1 MAFYFGK
8 TMMQTRQQWEQKF
21 RKVKRGEKPSGV
33 LNVTVPT
40 IVHHEEQ
47 HMDGSRTEWTTNE
60 TKIRAIPAYS
70 YEQTVPFTRPC
81 PTIFRVMF
89 NKYFVESRQKYIW
102 RTDDNWVTCKG
113 YLDDEKI
120 KAHIEGKEIY
130 GVRAGEYT
138 NCIVIDLDLH
148 NGSKDVITRQ
158 LEVIL
163 NHFHGSRK
171 CHYSV
176 SRSGVHVIIILDR
189 PTQIDAATA
198 WLRNELQA
206 IDTDE
211 LKELA
216 LSHNMRPISD
226 MEILP
231 SHKNGWRLPL
241 ARGRVTYLDE
251 PLQGNDAT
259 LFSEQQLCSHNKI
272 LERYIWWLYEP
283 SYAPLEQV
291 YNFICGHLQEQEQP
305 TQQKKKVSTA
315 KKKVK
320 GKGVLGSLG
329 KMKNCYRQK
338 LTDFWTG
345 KVTPA
350 DSLNTAIVLTARML
364 PFYYDD
370 TDEAIDFIEGLVDDL
385 PNTDFS
391 DRLSMGNRQEV
402 SRAIRNSVYKVFDN
416 NGGQPRVDESDA
428 KLKFTKQAW
437 DRIGFDLT
445 DRSTWDRASAS
456 LGKHFAFT
464 PAQIKALDYLAGILK
479 VDLETCVEVTRQII
493 RVLHTEREL
502 SIGYFVKVLK
512 SFGIK
517 CGHHGRVNEYVTE
530 LVKMEWL
537 IKQKEYWAD
546 GRRARTYIAG
556 KEFYPK
562 VRNTSSTPAT
572 LHVSSICIPFY
583 VKEEDLL
590 LAMNRKMPPM
600 TVEEPPK
607 PPPWPVLASS
617 AC

>member
-1 MAFYFGK
+1 MK
-8 TMMQTRQQWEQKF
+8 TRNQWLQKF

-33 LNVTVPT
+33 LNVTVPVV
-40 IVHHEEQ
+40 VHHEEIQ
-47 HMDGSRTEWTTNE
+47 IDGSVTTWTTNE
-60 TKIRAIPAYS
+60 TKVRAIPAYS

-89 NKYFVESRQKYIW
+89 AKYFIWSRQKYIW
-102 RTDDNWVTCKG
+102 RTEDHWVTCKG
-113 YLDDEKI
+113 YLDNDKI

-158 LEVIL
+158 LEIIL

-171 CHYSV
+171 CHYSI
-176 SRSGVHVIIILDR
+176 SRSGVHVIIMLDR

-198 WLRNELQA
+198 WLRKELESL
-206 IDTDE
+206 DTDE

-251 PLQGNDAT
+251 VLTGDGAT
-259 LFSEQQLCSHNKI
+259 I
-272 LERYIWWLYEP
+272 LEHYIWWLYEP
-283 SYAPLEQV
+283 SYAPVEQV
-291 YNFICGHLQEQEQP
+291 FNFICGHLQEQEQP
-305 TQQKKKVSTA
+305 TQQKKKVSAA
-315 KKKVK
+315 KKKQK
-320 GKGVLGSLG
+320 KDGVLGSLG

-338 LTDFWTG
+338 LVDFWTG
-345 KVTPA
+345 KTNPA
-350 DSLNTAIVLTARML
+350 DTLNTAIVLTARML

-370 TDEAIDFIEGLVDDL
+370 ADEAIDFIEGLVDSL
-385 PNTDFS
+385 PDDSFS
-391 DRLSMGNRQEV
+391 DRLSTGNRKEV
-402 SRAIRNSVYKVFDN
+402 SRAIRNSVYKVFDG
-416 NGGQPRVDESDA
+416 NGGQQHIDESNA

-437 DRIGFDLT
+437 DRVGFSLI

-464 PAQIKALDYLAGILK
+464 AAQFKALDYLAGILK

-493 RVLHTEREL
+493 RVLHTQREL
-502 SIGYFVKVLK
+502 SIGYFAKVLK

-517 CGHHGRVNEYVTE
+517 VRHDGRVNQYLKALTE
-530 LVKMEWL
+530 MGWL
-537 IKQKEYWAD
+537 IKIREYWAD

-556 KEFYPK
+556 NEFYAK
-562 VRNTSSTPAT
+562 VRETSSHTPAT
-572 LHVSSICIPFY
+572 LHVSSISVPFY
-583 VKEEDLL
+583 AKEADLG
-590 LAMNRKMPPM
+590 LAMNRKMPQ
-600 TVEEPPK
+600 TTAEEPPK

-617 AC
+617 VC